1 MGLLGD
7 FAKGFVIMTVV
18 FWIFLI
24 IESVYM
30 KKIAF
35 AVLLLVGLIIPLS
48 MIGFEYLRNRK
59 KRDPR
64 QQLKILRGLIESKH
78 SRKTNSTNDLDGEDC
93 LRAQKEGKIKSA
105 KNRT

>member
-7 FAKGFVIMTVV
+7 FAKGFVIITVV

-59 KRDPR
+59 KERP
-64 QQLKILRGLIESKH
+64 KTTIE
-78 SRKTNSTNDLDGEDC
+78 NP
-93 LRAQKEGKIKSA
+93 
-105 KNRT
+105 

>member
-24 IESVYM
+24 INFVFM

-35 AVLLLVGLIIPLS
+35 AILLLVGLIIPLS

-59 KRDPR
+59 K
-64 QQLKILRGLIESKH
+64 E
-78 SRKTNSTNDLDGEDC
+78 
-93 LRAQKEGKIKSA
+93 
-105 KNRT
+105 RT